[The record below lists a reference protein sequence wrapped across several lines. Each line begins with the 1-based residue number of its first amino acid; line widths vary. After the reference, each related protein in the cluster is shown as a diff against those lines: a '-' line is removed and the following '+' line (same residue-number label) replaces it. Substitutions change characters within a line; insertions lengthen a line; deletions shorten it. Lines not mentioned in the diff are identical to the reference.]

1 MTVRPASPK
10 RTGPFIRW
18 CRDGPSAC
26 TRTRWWNWPTR
37 AFTCTSYGDFT
48 HGQWKA
54 WIEKT
59 HRMAPGVLHTHTNVS
74 QENWVRE
81 FSQYDAGWLH
91 FFTSRN
97 GGELM
102 QADWDDLNYPARI
115 ATLAAA
121 GLPMLQRDS
130 TGHLVAT
137 QTLVRDMNL
146 GLFFRNM
153 EELAA
158 QLRDKDRLD
167 ALRQNVWEQ
176 RQYFTFD
183 YHADA
188 LVAFFRQ
195 LIHRKSEARAVAL
208 AE

>member
-1 MTVRPASPK
+1 VVPGRPIGLHPHTVVELAAQDIHLH
-10 RTGPFIRW
+10 F
-18 CRDGPSAC
+18 
-26 TRTRWWNWPTR
+26 
-37 AFTCTSYGDFT
+37 YGDFT

-59 HRMAPGVLHTHTNVS
+59 HRMAPGFLHTHANVS

-91 FFTSRN
+91 FFASRN

-102 QADWDDLNYPARI
+102 RADWDDLNYPARI

-121 GLPMLQRDS
+121 GLPMLQRDN

-146 GLFFRNM
+146 GFFSGTWPACHPTPRQARM
-153 EELAA
+153 
-158 QLRDKDRLD
+158 D
-167 ALRQNVWEQ
+167 ALRENVWEQ
-176 RQYFTFD
+176 RHYFSFD

-195 LIHRKSEARAVAL
+195 LIHRKSEAQAGVVAL
-208 AE
+208 AV